1 MAIDV
6 GDTVTGLQ
14 GSYRVLARHGEGS
27 FGITYRASD
36 VASEAQLIVKELRIE
51 KLDDWKALELFEREG
66 RTLASISHPN
76 IPAFRDFFAH
86 GGATPLPVAAM
97 GSYDGP
103 ARLSL
108 VLVQEFIE
116 GPTLQQRVDLGQP
129 LAPAQAETV
138 LRSLL
143 SALKY
148 LHEHAPPLIHRDIK
162 PGNVILRPD
171 GQPCLV
177 DFGAIQDRLRSTGS
191 VGSTIVG
198 TLGYMPLEQ
207 IRGDA
212 RPASDLYALGVT
224 IVVAMAGRALA
235 DVPFDDSTGQIAI
248 HRAVPHDTRHAL
260 RDTLKAMTAPLL
272 GQRLHSADDA
282 LARIEPVRPLPPP
295 PTPPQPIV
303 VPHPVHAVKH
313 GQRSMEQAPPSPDIA
328 PPERENDVR
337 QRPTVISP
345 EVMIGGVAGIAF
357 LVIFFVFAAQR
368 PSRTTSNRATSSSV
382 VGSRPTSA
390 PTSRPAASSDP
401 GAIPSHPDDAL
412 AVSATDGS
420 RRRMADRCR
429 TGVAEACL
437 GLGNTYGSDSPARR
451 REGRGTRV
459 HAGAQGV
466 RPGERGRL
474 RLVRRL
480 LSRPGKR
487 LPAGPREGDRLLRAI
502 MSWR

>member
-1 MAIDV
+1 
-6 GDTVTGLQ
+6 
-14 GSYRVLARHGEGS
+14 
-27 FGITYRASD
+27 
-36 VASEAQLIVKELRIE
+36 
-51 KLDDWKALELFEREG
+51 
-66 RTLASISHPN
+66 
-76 IPAFRDFFAH
+76 
-86 GGATPLPVAAM
+86 
-97 GSYDGP
+97 
-103 ARLSL
+103 
-108 VLVQEFIE
+108 
-116 GPTLQQRVDLGQP
+116 
-129 LAPAQAETV
+129 
-138 LRSLL
+138 
-143 SALKY
+143 
-148 LHEHAPPLIHRDIK
+148 
-162 PGNVILRPD
+162 
-171 GQPCLV
+171 
-177 DFGAIQDRLRSTGS
+177 
-191 VGSTIVG
+191 
-198 TLGYMPLEQ
+198 
-207 IRGDA
+207 
-212 RPASDLYALGVT
+212 
-224 IVVAMAGRALA
+224 MAGRALA

-248 HRAVPHDTRHAL
+248 RRAVPHDTRHAL